1 MLAAVELV
9 ESFNLSP
16 SARARTDKPVV
27 REYQDDD
34 VLEIEVEG
42 GFTYWTSAKAYSEE
56 VPLLKPDV
64 KDGDVVTFDTLPRG
78 SERGV
83 KDWVQSGLR
92 VLRLQKDSIADTL
105 GDPSQWPT
113 DLPDLIAVA
122 KDLAL
127 DLTALPAWFLTKA
140 TIRIIEGRLD
150 PAPGLY
156 RWAEATRKLS
166 DDADGRKLA
175 SVDDFDVDKPIL
187 VFIHGTASSTR
198 GSFGAFLSEEYAA
211 SVAGAA
217 AALRRSDLRLRAPH
231 DE

>member
-1 MLAAVELV
+1 MTVKLSILGQKDAGDPRGTRGGPPGTEEPVTDLLAAVELV

-16 SARARTDKPVV
+16 SARARTDKPIV

-42 GFTYWTSAKAYSEE
+42 GFNFWTSAKAYSEE

-113 DLPDLIAVA
+113 DLPDL
-122 KDLAL
+122 
-127 DLTALPAWFLTKA
+127 
-140 TIRIIEGRLD
+140 R
-150 PAPGLY
+150 
-156 RWAEATRKLS
+156 
-166 DDADGRKLA
+166 
-175 SVDDFDVDKPIL
+175 
-187 VFIHGTASSTR
+187 
-198 GSFGAFLSEEYAA
+198 
-211 SVAGAA
+211 
-217 AALRRSDLRLRAPH
+217 
-231 DE
+231 